1 MKIISNGEC
10 YIQGRDVEHIMYNNN
25 DFTLDLYSSLLVNG
39 KSHPEKDEYI
49 KVEDQALI
57 DYIMAHSEIPDFED
71 LYSMDTKSLK
81 KKLSNLLDELLDES
95 FSEDV
100 VYSSKS
106 EKLRKQRY
114 IEYITEQIKEMIA
127 FKENKSKISYPSVP
141 LPGGGSIS
149 NGKDIVSESMKHGE
163 VLVYSSSDL
172 QIDEATMDYEFLRV
186 AYSML
191 SDMDDISLE
200 ELDLEK
206 INSRYLS
213 LKQLNR
219 QKSSFERVMRQN

>member
-25 DFTLDLYSSLLVNG
+25 DFTLNLCSDLLVNG
-39 KSHPEKDEYI
+39 KSHLEKDEYI
-49 KVEDQALI
+49 KVENKALI

-71 LYSMDTKSLK
+71 LYSVNTKSLK
-81 KKLSNLLDELLDES
+81 REMSNLLDELLDES

-100 VYSSKS
+100 IYSSKS

-127 FKENKSKISYPSVP
+127 FKENKSKVSYPSVP
-141 LPGGGSIS
+141 LPGGKSIS
-149 NGKDIVSESMKHGE
+149 NGEDIATESMNHGE
-163 VLVYSSSDL
+163 VLVYSKQNS
-172 QIDEATMDYEFLRV
+172 QIDEATIDNEFLRV
-186 AYSML
+186 AYAIL
-191 SDMDDISLE
+191 TDMNDISLDE
-200 ELDLEK
+200 IDLQK

-213 LKQLNR
+213 LKQLNK
-219 QKSSFERVMRQN
+219 QKNCIKRVMKQN